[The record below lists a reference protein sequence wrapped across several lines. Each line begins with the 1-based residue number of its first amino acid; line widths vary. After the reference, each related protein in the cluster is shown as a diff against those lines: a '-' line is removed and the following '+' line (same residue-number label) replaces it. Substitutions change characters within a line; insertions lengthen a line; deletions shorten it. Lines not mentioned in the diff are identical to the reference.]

1 MSEDVVCLD
10 FRCLP
15 VVSITK
21 AASDPPFGD
30 ALTEV
35 ELGPGPDRGTAKD
48 EVIEYLTC
56 SRLQQVSTSYAA
68 APYGVDKPCIF
79 TIDGEG
85 YARHAA
91 W

>member
-15 VVSITK
+15 VVSIRK

-30 ALTEV
+30 APTKV
-35 ELGPGPDRGTAKD
+35 EFGLGPDRGTAKEE
-48 EVIEYLTC
+48 EVEYLTC
-56 SRLQQVSTSYAA
+56 SRLQLVSTSFAA
-68 APYGVDKPCIF
+68 APYGVDKPCPF